1 MFNTEQSCPGE
12 GRCCDAD
19 VLSFSSMITR
29 LADADLHCW
38 HNTLTWELAGDDGDR
53 VQINPNVAAKRTR
66 IICFPVPRKKQ
77 RTTLQQERL
86 LKEML
91 SDGAGSRGA
100 QQLAGG
106 IILAFQ
112 SWFLCFTRGFTG
124 HAKPACL
131 LSCTAK
137 DAPGA
142 SIANLCLS
150 GRRCTAGAFV
160 VGSPQGS
167 QPTVKG
173 SGC

>member
-1 MFNTEQSCPGE
+1 MFNTDQSCPGE
-12 GRCCDAD
+12 GRYCDAD

-38 HNTLTWELAGDDGDR
+38 HNTLTWQLAGDDGDR
-53 VQINPNVAAKRTR
+53 VQTNPNVAAKRTR

-77 RTTLQQERL
+77 RTTLQRERL

-100 QQLAGG
+100 QLSDGAGSRGAQQLAGG
-106 IILAFQ
+106 LILTFQ
-112 SWFLCFTRGFTG
+112 SSFLCFTRGFTG

-131 LSCTAK
+131 LSFTAK

-142 SIANLCLS
+142 SIANLCSS

-160 VGSPQGS
+160 VGSP
-167 QPTVKG
+167 
-173 SGC
+173 